1 MIPKLIDS
9 VCNVVISGD
18 EIIIITM
25 ISRYFQVWNNINE
38 KFVKKFFISK
48 KWLYRLPK
56 GFVICDV
63 TRINI
68 TKEVITFHS

>member
-1 MIPKLIDS
+1 MIPKIIDS

-63 TRINI
+63 TLINI